1 MKKVLKVV
9 GGILLALLLLLLI
22 LPFAFKGKI
31 KDLAM
36 QEANKQL
43 KADVYMEDFSLS
55 FFKNFPHASVTI
67 ENFGVVGRD
76 EFQGDTLANVGDLT
90 VVVNIASLFGD
101 SYEINKVSLSDASVN
116 AKVLENGKAN
126 WDIVASSDSTA
137 EEPADTS
144 ASSPFNL
151 SLNRLTV
158 DNLNVR
164 FCDMQSGMNALVD
177 DLDLTLSGSFSQNDS
192 MGVASL
198 ANINDMALKIANVSY
213 ADSSMH
219 TSLDHFDFTFEGSF
233 SEALAKLKTQLGME
247 NLSFSMN
254 KIPYLVN
261 AKVTADIDVDA
272 DLNNNKFTF
281 SENNI
286 ALNAIQANFD
296 GYVQLID
303 SVTTDLDIRL
313 NTPSIDFKQ
322 ILSLIPAIYAKD
334 FKDIKTDGK
343 VSLQAAAK
351 GRMQGETLP
360 SFDVK
365 LDVADAMFKY
375 PSLPSSVDNI
385 NIQVAATNPGGVAD
399 LTVVDISKFNF
410 VMAGNPFGMHLLL
423 KRPVSD
429 PDFDFGMKGTIDFQK
444 LKEVVPLDSMEL
456 SGVLNTDITA
466 KGLLSYVEQ
475 EAYDKFEVKGLLNL
489 ENMVIKTNSLPY
501 DVNVSTANLDFS
513 TKYVDL
519 TSMKVQLGKNDLSA
533 KGKLENFIPYV
544 MKDEVLKGS
553 LTVNSNFFN
562 LNDFA
567 TESGEEANVQA
578 EDSVAMTVVEIPANI
593 DFAMNVDFKKL
604 IYDKFELSDA
614 EGRVTVKDQVLNIS
628 KLTTKMM
635 GGSLNV
641 TGSYDVRDV
650 KKPIVDMD
658 FGINNMTISEVFTKV
673 ETAKQFAPA
682 LSQALGNFSMN
693 LKMNTALG
701 EDMMPIFNSITGG
714 GTFDTKEVQVM
725 GVKAL
730 DKVAEKLNIK
740 ELSNPK
746 LKNLLVKFAIKDG
759 SIITEPFSTSTNG
772 IKMDVSGS
780 SKLDQTMDYTA
791 AIAIPAAASKL
802 PGKLNVASVANVK
815 IGGTFTDP
823 KISLD
828 LTDVK
833 EQVKEEITKVVD
845 KAAQKALEEAK
856 ATQKKMLA
864 TAQTQADKIRSEAKS
879 AGDKLVEDAEAQSAK
894 MVKAAKNPIE
904 KAAKKKAGE
913 SLVKEARKQAD
924 KLNADADKKANEIVA
939 NAQKSSDKIVKDAEA
954 KANASK

>member
-1 MKKVLKVV
+1 
-9 GGILLALLLLLLI
+9 
-22 LPFAFKGKI
+22 
-31 KDLAM
+31 
-36 QEANKQL
+36 
-43 KADVYMEDFSLS
+43 
-55 FFKNFPHASVTI
+55 
-67 ENFGVVGRD
+67 
-76 EFQGDTLANVGDLT
+76 
-90 VVVNIASLFGD
+90 
-101 SYEINKVSLSDASVN
+101 
-116 AKVLENGKAN
+116 
-126 WDIVASSDSTA
+126 
-137 EEPADTS
+137 
-144 ASSPFNL
+144 
-151 SLNRLTV
+151 
-158 DNLNVR
+158 
-164 FCDMQSGMNALVD
+164 
-177 DLDLTLSGSFSQNDS
+177 
-192 MGVASL
+192 
-198 ANINDMALKIANVSY
+198 
-213 ADSSMH
+213 
-219 TSLDHFDFTFEGSF
+219 
-233 SEALAKLKTQLGME
+233 
-247 NLSFSMN
+247 
-254 KIPYLVN
+254 
-261 AKVTADIDVDA
+261 
-272 DLNNNKFTF
+272 
-281 SENNI
+281 
-286 ALNAIQANFD
+286 
-296 GYVQLID
+296 
-303 SVTTDLDIRL
+303 
-313 NTPSIDFKQ
+313 
-322 ILSLIPAIYAKD
+322 
-334 FKDIKTDGK
+334 
-343 VSLQAAAK
+343 
-351 GRMQGETLP
+351 
-360 SFDVK
+360 
-365 LDVADAMFKY
+365 
-375 PSLPSSVDNI
+375 
-385 NIQVAATNPGGVAD
+385 
-399 LTVVDISKFNF
+399 
-410 VMAGNPFGMHLLL
+410 
-423 KRPVSD
+423 
-429 PDFDFGMKGTIDFQK
+429 
-444 LKEVVPLDSMEL
+444 
-456 SGVLNTDITA
+456 
-466 KGLLSYVEQ
+466 
-475 EAYDKFEVKGLLNL
+475 
-489 ENMVIKTNSLPY
+489 MVIKTNSLPY

-519 TSMKVQLGKNDLSA
+519 TSMSVQLGKNDLSA